1 MQPAPQTIPG
11 GGRQIADVGH
21 TFPAEPRYIGVFV
34 PLGCTMAESQ
44 FIKTETV
51 RNGVLAKILIEKV
64 SDYESTVLCNELN
77 QVGEG
82 ARWRMVLDMSRVQ
95 LLTSAGIR
103 VLITMHTAAAKNKGK
118 FIIAGMSDELL
129 ELIKM
134 TRLDKMFSM
143 VKDSKKGV
151 EAIA

>member
-1 MQPAPQTIPG
+1 
-11 GGRQIADVGH
+11 
-21 TFPAEPRYIGVFV
+21 
-34 PLGCTMAESQ
+34 MAESQ

-118 FIIAGMSDELL
+118 FIIAGMSDELM